1 MEGGAH
7 EEVMK
12 PTGEFL
18 SELHARDGTTA
29 SASRY
34 ACLKWARHDN
44 VDSVNL
50 PLILAQNLPQRR
62 VLSSRDIFVP
72 GEGRR
77 RRRCVAKEGVLINYR
92 L

>member
-1 MEGGAH
+1 MPGRE
-7 EEVMK
+7 
-12 PTGEFL
+12 
-18 SELHARDGTTA
+18 RTA
-29 SASRY
+29 SASRMR
-34 ACLKWARHDN
+34 AGSGSRHDN

-77 RRRCVAKEGVLINYR
+77 RRRSVAKEGVLINYR